1 MSIEPFLRLPA
12 KPVNALIAEI
22 SALQDRVRWS
32 STDHG
37 SSGES
42 IVIPDVTLLLDSGH
56 SVVGSILRVL
66 PASEAVGEALVLIRR
81 QMDATYLPI
90 GAIRA
95 VTVHYSAE
103 NLHLLSG
110 GKIKVAS
117 GAVPSRLD
125 LERQVRSLSAQL
137 NPITVTVAWDEM
149 VATDEAF
156 QSLEPL
162 IKSLAEILLEI
173 QADDLGVAALQQVDR
188 IAIRF
193 GTAQIIRRDRVLEIG
208 VAILDHDLVVLA
220 KVDLRQAIDRAI

>member
-1 MSIEPFLRLPA
+1 MTTDPFLRLPA
-12 KPVNALIAEI
+12 KPVNALITEIAE
-22 SALQDRVRWS
+22 LQDRVR
-32 STDHG
+32 
-37 SSGES
+37 SGES
-42 IVIPDVTLLLDSGH
+42 IAPPDVTLLLDSGH
-56 SVVGSILRVL
+56 RITGSILRVL
-66 PASEAVGEALVLIRR
+66 PASEAAGEPLVLMRCA
-81 QMDATYLPI
+81 MDATYLPI
-90 GAIRA
+90 AAIRA
-95 VTVHYSAE
+95 VTVHYSAA

-137 NPITVTVAWDEM
+137 NPVTVTVAWDEM

-162 IKSLAEILLEI
+162 IQDLAAILLAI
-173 QADDLGVAALQQVDR
+173 QADSLGVAALQQVDQ

-208 VAILDHDLVVLA
+208 VAIADRDLVVRS
-220 KVDLRQAIDRAI
+220 KVDLRQSIERVL